1 MAAFELS
8 RYPKRKTQ
16 GKHGIVGLKIDM
28 AKAYD
33 RDGVGLQS
41 LGFVNVWID
50 RIMTCVSTVTYGVM
64 LHGAEIGPVQPNPN
78 PNVVFL
84 KGIHFHP
91 IFLLSMQK
99 VLALSYKRRQ
109 LGLFMFAKWRGEIH
123 P

>member
-33 RDGVGLQS
+33 RMEWAYLKGMLQS

-50 RIMTCVSTVTYGVM
+50 RIMTCVSMVTYGVM
-64 LHGAEIGPVQPNPN
+64 LHGAEIGPVQPQPQSQRGL
-78 PNVVFL
+78 PQ
-84 KGIHFHP
+84 GDP
-91 IFLLSMQK
+91 LSPY
-99 VLALSYKRRQ
+99 LFIINAEGFSALCKTR
-109 LGLFMFAKWRGEIH
+109 KN
-123 P
+123 